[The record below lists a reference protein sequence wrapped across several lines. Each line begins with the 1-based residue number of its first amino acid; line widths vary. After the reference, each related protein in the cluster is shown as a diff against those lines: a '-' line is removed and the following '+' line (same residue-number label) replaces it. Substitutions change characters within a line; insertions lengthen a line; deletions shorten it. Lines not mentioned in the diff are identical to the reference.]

1 MFQFL
6 YIFGPAAITFL
17 IVGRLCERTVTD
29 YFTAAVELVAYAAI
43 DAAVTSLLLL
53 PFGRVELVF
62 NESGIRNIRYGGTA
76 FFLSLILSVIIGI
89 AAAAFFKRVDISL
102 QITKKTKGTDDEKEK
117 LD

>member
-17 IVGRLCERTVTD
+17 IVGRLCGRTTD

-89 AAAAFFKRVDISL
+89 AAVAFFKRVDISL